1 MRQAK
6 TIPLLIFLCYLAL
19 YSLANYPA
27 ISRAWWYRD
36 DFALTETPRPNKG
49 QLDTLKHGR
58 PVNYLLLMTYQ
69 WEEGE
74 QWATANVLL
83 RLLQVAFHALAA
95 LVAAALLADRRRP
108 WVSYG
113 AVLIFLLYPF
123 NGEPVLWRSAL
134 MNPLAALL
142 SLLGVAFLSHSSLR
156 EQPAAAT
163 RQANQQARADKPLR
177 GRLVTVGGVLLIAL
191 AMLTH
196 QQAALAGLVV
206 WVVAVGQQAVQA
218 QKLPTGWWRSAL
230 WIVGGYALGSVLS
243 RLCIYLF
250 FGPAGRAALSTAWW
264 EKVQFA
270 LTLNQLYLWSDYYP
284 AWLAGVHLLLVA
296 GGIAATGFSLRR
308 RPWPGLL
315 ALLALV
321 SLFVLPYAAVLAT
334 AESWPAWRVTYLA
347 PFLVIGAWLLLD
359 SCFAPYRLLR
369 FGNFFLLA
377 LLLAGYA
384 PMAWRNAAEY
394 VMVFDQDL
402 AEVRAIEAWAAT
414 QPNQPAA
421 IVVATAPDYIRTWNP
436 YAVQYMQADSKV
448 SAFLADWTIAP
459 MFTFFTNL
467 TPQQDE
473 PATKHACV
481 QLCRH
486 PPDDQP
492 FSRHRLQPDD
502 VICIC
507 P

>member
-1 MRQAK
+1 MRQTK

-19 YSLANYPA
+19 YSFANYPA

-95 LVAAALLADRRRP
+95 LVAGALLADRRRP
-108 WVSYG
+108 WVSYC
-113 AVLIFLLYPF
+113 AVLLFLLYPF

-142 SLLGVAFLSHSSLR
+142 SLLGVALLSRSSLR
-156 EQPAAAT
+156 EQPAVAALPT
-163 RQANQQARADKPLR
+163 AKQART
-177 GRLVTVGGVLLIAL
+177 RLVTVGGILLIAL
-191 AMLTH
+191 AMVTH

-206 WVVAVGQQAVQA
+206 WVVAVGQWAMSP
-218 QKLPTGWWRSAL
+218 KLPTGWWRGTL
-230 WIVGGYALGSVLS
+230 WVVGGYALGALLS

-270 LTLNQLYLWSDYYP
+270 LTLNRLYLWSDYYP
-284 AWLAGVHLLLVA
+284 AWLAGLHLLLVA
-296 GGIAATGFSLRR
+296 GGMAAAGFYLRR
-308 RPWPGLL
+308 SWPGLL
-315 ALLALV
+315 ALPALV
-321 SLFVLPYAAVLAT
+321 TLFVLPYAAVLVT

-347 PFLVIGAWLLLD
+347 PFLLIGAWLLLD
-359 SCFAPYRLLR
+359 RCLASYRLFR

-377 LLLAGYA
+377 LLLAGYV

-414 QPNQPAA
+414 QPNQPTA

-459 MFTFFTNL
+459 MFTFFTDL
-467 TPQQDE
+467 TPRQYE
-473 PATKHACV
+473 PETKHACV

-486 PPDDQP
+486 PPDDPP
-492 FSRHRLQPDD
+492 FSRHLLQSDN